1 MRQYK
6 FGSALLM
13 TMILVGCGGGG
24 DDVPAKPK
32 FTAQVSFGDSLS
44 DVGSYKVGKV
54 AADGGGQFTINVPGT
69 TPTNWTQMTAGK
81 LGLPPPC
88 AAQKGLNDGTGIAS
102 DTNVA
107 VTNDAAC
114 TGYGQGGAMVT
125 NPIGVRNADP
135 SNKDKGM
142 QEDALT
148 LPVVEQINNHLAA
161 HGGSF
166 TGGEIVLV
174 MAGANDVLMQLGNLK
189 AAVTV
194 AIRNA
199 VPAQIA
205 ADIASGACVPTDA
218 QASNCVDA
226 AVATLTPTVGA
237 QTLIAYL
244 TANTATANLAMEAA
258 ANELVAAVDTKI
270 LAKNAKY
277 VTVINVPDITTT
289 PFAATQNA
297 PTKAFLAGLV
307 TAFNNRLKIGLDAL
321 PGKSNVLFVDANTA
335 SHDETQN
342 PAKYNLANV
351 ADTACNL
358 TKPTPNSRESSLI
371 CNLSNLATGVTP
383 TNMGGYLFAD
393 TVHPTPYGHLLFA
406 TYVLQAMTNKGWY

>member
-13 TMILVGCGGGG
+13 TMILVGCGGSGS
-24 DDVPAKPK
+24 DVPAKPK

-44 DVGSYKVGKV
+44 DVGSYKVGAV
-54 AADGGGQFTINVPGT
+54 LNAGGGQFTVNVAGS
-69 TPTNWTQMTAGK
+69 PTNWTQMTAGK

-107 VTNDAAC
+107 VVNDAAC

-125 NPIGVRNADP
+125 NPIGVRNADI

-199 VPAQIA
+199 VPAQIPNEIALGHCLPSEA
-205 ADIASGACVPTDA
+205 ATVCVA
-218 QASNCVDA
+218 A

-289 PFAATQNA
+289 PFAAAQNA
-297 PTKAFLAGLV
+297 PTQAFLAGLI
-307 TAFNNRLKIGLDAL
+307 TAFNNRLKAGIDAL
-321 PGKSNVLFVDANTA
+321 PGKANVLFVDANTA

-342 PAKYNLANV
+342 RAKYNLANV
-351 ADTACNL
+351 TDTACNL
-358 TKPTPNSRESSLI
+358 TKPTPNPRESSLI

-383 TNMGGYLFAD
+383 ANVGGYLFAD